1 MSKSRREVLFEVRL
15 PRGYTI
21 LDDISNNKI
30 YLDENSKV
38 RIIDCTNSKGDK
50 NHCDIMTVG
59 DARRKY
65 G

>member
-1 MSKSRREVLFEVRL
+1 MSKSRREILFEVRL

-21 LDDISNNKI
+21 LDSITDNKI

-38 RIIDCTNSKGDK
+38 RIIDCSGSRDG
-50 NHCDIMTVG
+50 HQCDIMTIG